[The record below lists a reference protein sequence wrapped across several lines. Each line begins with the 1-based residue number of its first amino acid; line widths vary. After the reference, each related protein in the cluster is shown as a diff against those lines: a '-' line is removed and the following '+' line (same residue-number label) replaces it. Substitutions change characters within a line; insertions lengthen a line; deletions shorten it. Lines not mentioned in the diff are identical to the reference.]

1 MQSKRILSVF
11 LLSAL
16 LLLSACARQNPD
28 PPPSSSQT
36 ADEVTVRLSGDPV
49 DRAEILPEGKT
60 YRLIAAGEEAFY
72 PYDRTHRAPETRP
85 FCCPHFH
92 PDREPTFSAI
102 TVSVQEQKSVYEQA
116 LTRLGG
122 QAGLPEL
129 LYPFGDETRIGQLE
143 VILLDEGGV
152 FLQPYIPSSSE
163 ALSVTVLSSPE
174 QAPVEIAD
182 WLKTVAP
189 DPSVIYFGPGGAQ
202 SEGGPEGPQGK
213 SFVFLRVEQRGQ
225 ELVLTQFRSDFVPN
239 ETEEAKALEDAF
251 RAFAQYLPKI

>member
-49 DRAEILPEGKT
+49 DRDEILPEGKT
-60 YRLIAAGEEAFY
+60 YRLIAADGEAFY
-72 PYDRTHRAPETRP
+72 PFDFAHRAPDNRP
-85 FCCPHFH
+85 TCLPQFSPNGELTF
-92 PDREPTFSAI
+92 PDVFVTAE
-102 TVSVQEQKSVYEQA
+102 EQKPIYEQA
-116 LTRLGG
+116 LARLGG
-122 QAGLPEL
+122 QSGLPEL

-213 SFVFLRVEQRGQ
+213 SFVFLRVERRGQ
-225 ELVLTQFRSDFVPN
+225 ELVLTQFRSGSVPN
-239 ETEEAKALEDAF
+239 EFEEIGVLGNAF
-251 RAFAQYLPKI
+251 RAFANYLPKI